1 MFLFGCREKKPKLK
15 ISEFQ
20 LLQTNQSPPQVFNSA
35 ETAFPKPLSSS
46 PFLEFPSNQTDPD
59 QQTKAD
65 IRVRSKEYLT
75 GIARGEKESRARSW
89 NLVYGH
95 VGLVRLSRR
104 ERKRA
109 LWWDRVH
116 EGRWWSSSVIRFLL
130 WLYLVMNGIED
141 QIKKEGKK
149 RSFFLS
155 KPAAQLFVN

>member
-1 MFLFGCREKKPKLK
+1 MKIALIFALKATKSTSNYPLNITPSTHIRKFHHKIIKNNNNTKTPEVKLVAKIKEISSLITKKNFKNTSKMFLFGCREKKPKLK

-75 GIARGEKESRARSW
+75 GIARGEKESRARS
-89 NLVYGH
+89 
-95 VGLVRLSRR
+95 
-104 ERKRA
+104 
-109 LWWDRVH
+109 
-116 EGRWWSSSVIRFLL
+116 
-130 WLYLVMNGIED
+130 
-141 QIKKEGKK
+141 
-149 RSFFLS
+149 
-155 KPAAQLFVN
+155 